1 MNNPLNR
8 TAMDVPTLEAQ
19 LAAVRSASAKS
30 IDAATRTI
38 MGQAQKDLAA
48 LNLAATAVGV
58 GDEAPDF
65 DLPDA
70 YGLSTSLSA
79 RLKEGHVVLCF
90 YRGGWCPYCNLE
102 LRALTE
108 ILPQVHA
115 RNASLLAI
123 SPESPDYTLKTIEE
137 KGITFPILRDRNN
150 RVAARYGL
158 VFTVP
163 ETLRPVYQGF
173 GIDLPAR
180 NGEDSFRLPVPATYV
195 IDQNRR
201 VCAAHV
207 DIDYT
212 RRMEPALFLQ
222 ALEQIR

>member
-1 MNNPLNR
+1 MNKPLD
-8 TAMDVPTLEAQ
+8 TSETLPDLESQ
-19 LAAVRSASAKS
+19 LAEVRAASARS
-30 IDAATRTI
+30 IDDATRSV
-38 MGQAQKDLAA
+38 MAQAQKELAA
-48 LNLAATAVGV
+48 LNLPAQAIGI

-70 YGLSTSLSA
+70 YGMPVSLSK
-79 RLKEGHVVLCF
+79 RLREGNVVLCF

-102 LRALTE
+102 LRALTQV
-108 ILPQVHA
+108 LPQIHA
-115 RNASLLAI
+115 LNASLIAI

-150 RVAARYGL
+150 SVAGRYGL
-158 VFTVP
+158 VFSVP
-163 ETLRPVYQGF
+163 EALRPIYQGF

-180 NGEDSFRLPVPATYV
+180 NGDDSFRLPVPATYV
-195 IDQNRR
+195 IDQTGR
-201 VCAAHV
+201 VRAAHV
-207 DIDYT
+207 EIDYT